1 MPSRYEDIPIDPAL
15 LSDDDPEEENEL
27 GNQFYDEDQDSSGLD
42 NDSEDAYEGEEGA
55 GQSSSRTTRQNGQSG
70 DAVFRCVSSG

>member
-1 MPSRYEDIPIDPAL
+1 MPSRYEGIPIDPVL
-15 LSDDDPEEENEL
+15 LSDDDPEEEDEL

-55 GQSSSRTTRQNGQSG
+55 GPSTSRTTRQSGQNG
-70 DAVFRCVSSG
+70 DAVFRYVSRL